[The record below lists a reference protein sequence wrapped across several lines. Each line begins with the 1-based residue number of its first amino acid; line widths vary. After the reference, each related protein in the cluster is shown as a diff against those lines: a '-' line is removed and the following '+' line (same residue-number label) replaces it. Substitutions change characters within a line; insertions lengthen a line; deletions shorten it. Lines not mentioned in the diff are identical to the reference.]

1 MQVGNLR
8 GERRSLGAVRPFLVA
23 LIGGAALLTMG
34 CVVSPEARSN
44 SDKESQTMSVI
55 PQPIVAFFESS
66 NRGDAASVIT
76 CFTPTAILD
85 DWGRHF
91 EGHAGIASWDRT
103 DNTGVQAHIQAVS
116 SKAEGDTVVVTVK
129 VSGNGFN
136 GTGHMHFQLRGDKI
150 ARLDIK

>member
-1 MQVGNLR
+1 M
-8 GERRSLGAVRPFLVA
+8 LVA
-23 LIGGAALLTMG
+23 LLGGAALLAAPLA
-34 CVVSPEARSN
+34 VSGVLSSN
-44 SDKESQTMSVI
+44 SNRESQTMTSL
-55 PQPIVAFFESS
+55 PQAITEFFDAS
-66 NRGDAASVIT
+66 NRGDAAGVVAA
-76 CFTPTAILD
+76 FTPTAVLD

-91 EGHAGIASWDRT
+91 EGREGIASWDRT